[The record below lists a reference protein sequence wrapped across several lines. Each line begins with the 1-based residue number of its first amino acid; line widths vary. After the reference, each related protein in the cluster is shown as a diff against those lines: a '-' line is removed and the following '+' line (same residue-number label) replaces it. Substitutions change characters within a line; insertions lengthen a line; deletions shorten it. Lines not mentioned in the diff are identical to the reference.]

1 MSGFHREGRRAHLPP
16 LMHDG
21 HGPGH
26 FPEPRLA
33 FWGILLDRAERTR
46 FDPPRRPRRETLLP
60 ERSQE

>member
-1 MSGFHREGRRAHLPP
+1 
-16 LMHDG
+16 MHDG

-33 FWGILLDRAERTR
+33 FWGILLGRAERTR